1 MFFYIL
7 VNNGCYVKYLNILN
21 NRFDNYFILEK
32 CGEIFE
38 IFISLEVIDM
48 LFNNIFLLLKLLFK
62 NLRKLM
68 YVNVSNNRLFDW
80 LVDVSE
86 MFDLRLID
94 LFDNKFI
101 ILGVSVCK

>member
-1 MFFYIL
+1 
-7 VNNGCYVKYLNILN
+7 
-21 NRFDNYFILEK
+21 
-32 CGEIFE
+32 
-38 IFISLEVIDM
+38 
-48 LFNNIFLLLKLLFK
+48 
-62 NLRKLM
+62 M

>member
-1 MFFYIL
+1 
-7 VNNGCYVKYLNILN
+7 
-21 NRFDNYFILEK
+21 
-32 CGEIFE
+32 
-38 IFISLEVIDM
+38 M